1 MVAHPVGRI
10 GCGRR
15 GAGLPDA
22 DAPPPSPREPQT
34 IAVLAGDKTPALLVL
49 NRVSDQRLAVQPMQD
64 LTALADGRALELWA
78 ISPGQ
83 APRSLGLLAPGA
95 ITFITPRQPPRQGD
109 TVAVSLEPPGGA
121 PQGVPTGPI
130 VLSGKVI

>member
-1 MVAHPVGRI
+1 MLRLDDLWVWDSWVA
-10 GCGRR
+10 
-15 GAGLPDA
+15 D
-22 DAPPPSPREPQT
+22 D
-34 IAVLAGDKTPALLVL
+34 GDLYHLFFL
-49 NRVSDQRLAVQPMQD
+49 
-64 LTALADGRALELWA
+64 
-78 ISPGQ
+78 Q